1 VKQILAYGGLLAV
14 GTLTLQWLD
23 YQRLA
28 RTHTADIYIFL
39 IAAGFLVLGVVLGV
53 RVFAQPVRAPFD
65 GNPEAQA
72 VLGISPR
79 ELAVLEEVAAGRSN
93 KRSRCA
99 STSPPT
105 PSRHTSRDCSR
116 NSARAAAPTRSP
128 APASSACCRDGLFRV
143 RGAKSPFRA
152 IAGSRVL
159 RSAGGANYWED

>member
-1 VKQILAYGGLLAV
+1 MRQILAYGALLAV

-53 RVFAQPVRAPFD
+53 RVFAQPARARFD

-72 VLGISPR
+72 ALGISPR
-79 ELAVLEEVAAGRSN
+79 ELAVLEELAAGRSN
-93 KRSRCA
+93 KEIALRLHV
-99 STSPPT
+99 SPT
-105 PSRHTSRDCSR
+105 LSRHTSRGCSR
-116 NSARAAAPTRSP
+116 NSAPAAAPTRSP

-143 RGAKSPFRA
+143 RGAKSSFRA
-152 IAGSRVL
+152 IAGSRAL
-159 RSAGGANYWED
+159 RSAGGATTWED